1 MCHVRQKKAP
11 QRNEVR
17 KMKDDNKTEMEIMEI
32 INAIRNS
39 GNTELIQIAT
49 LSYLKGLEDGVR
61 IEQTRKIA

>member
-1 MCHVRQKKAP
+1 MSQF
-11 QRNEVR
+11 
-17 KMKDDNKTEMEIMEI
+17 MKDDNKTEMEIMEI

>member
-1 MCHVRQKKAP
+1 MTDSK
-11 QRNEVR
+11 
-17 KMKDDNKTEMEIMEI
+17 NKTELEIMEI

>member
-1 MCHVRQKKAP
+1 MRWARMTNNK
-11 QRNEVR
+11 
-17 KMKDDNKTEMEIMEI
+17 NKTELEIMEI